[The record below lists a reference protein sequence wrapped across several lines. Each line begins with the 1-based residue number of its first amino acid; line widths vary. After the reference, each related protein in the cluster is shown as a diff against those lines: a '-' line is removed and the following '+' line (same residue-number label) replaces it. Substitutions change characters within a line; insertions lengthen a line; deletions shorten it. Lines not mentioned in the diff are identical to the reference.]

1 MDRVERATGPPY
13 DSLPLLIGWM
23 KRMLPRD
30 SEGEFRRQGDSPCCL
45 CVSCLSSRHPP
56 RFINLCRAGP
66 LWQVG
71 TTSTRR
77 AEGLSQRLRFFTADP
92 CTAGSSREPR
102 RPDGKTLSLMSTLH
116 LYPFG
121 RRWTSYSESVRY
133 INQFCLLSRKGQFLN
148 FFF

>member
-1 MDRVERATGPPY
+1 MHTQHSKATAAAAEAAMALKRKCAFIMDRVERATGPP

-71 TTSTRR
+71 TSTRR
-77 AEGLSQRLRFFTADP
+77 AEGLWQRLRFFGTDGGSLYGWKQRTTPSGWENPVADVNTAP
-92 CTAGSSREPR
+92 VPIRT
-102 RPDGKTLSLMSTLH
+102 SL
-116 LYPFG
+116 
-121 RRWTSYSESVRY
+121 
-133 INQFCLLSRKGQFLN
+133 N
-148 FFF
+148 